1 MKAKFLTGKQR
12 RRLNKHMKK
21 EVDRLLAALE
31 ARREETIR
39 PLISPETMDAL
50 KGSLNRV
57 AENMRNAVKELA
69 PLGVAMAASMADSAE
84 AEGGDDNGEENN
96 ADC

>member
-1 MKAKFLTGKQR
+1 MKAKFLTRKQR
-12 RRLNKHMKK
+12 RRFNKRMKK

-31 ARREETIR
+31 ARREETQR
-39 PLISPETMDAL
+39 PIISPETMDAL
-50 KGSLNRV
+50 KGSLDRV

-84 AEGGDDNGEENN
+84 TEGGDDNGEEDN

>member
-12 RRLNKHMKK
+12 RRLHKHMKK

-31 ARREETIR
+31 ASQR
-39 PLISPETMDAL
+39 PIISPETMDAL
-50 KGSLNRV
+50 KGSLDRL